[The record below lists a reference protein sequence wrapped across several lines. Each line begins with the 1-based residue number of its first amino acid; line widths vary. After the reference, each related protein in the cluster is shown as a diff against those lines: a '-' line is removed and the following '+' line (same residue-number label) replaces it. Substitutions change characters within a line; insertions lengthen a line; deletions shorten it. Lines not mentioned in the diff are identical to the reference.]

1 MQLFYSTSA
10 LHSALQLL
18 ANSVG
23 NILPELVLVVGLLV
37 GIVLEIT
44 VGKRNKKVLPWVG
57 FATLFAFGLTQLLVW
72 PQDIPGTGFLGM
84 IVPDQFAGF
93 MKLLVAGGSL
103 LAILAAIGSDRLKD
117 HSKGMGEYYLV
128 LIGMAV
134 GMAFMTMASNLLMMY
149 LSLELVSLPA
159 YVLTAYSKMKNKG
172 AEASLKYVIY
182 GSFASGVMLY
192 GISWLYG
199 FTGTLDPASA
209 QFAEG
214 LAAAGIWPVTI
225 MLTLVLS
232 GFAYKIGAI
241 PFHFWAPDVYEGAPH
256 PVASLFSVA
265 PKVAGFAML
274 IRFLA
279 MLPLESQP
287 ELFEQ
292 VRWILGLMAIASMFL
307 GNLAAIRQ
315 DNFRRMLAYSS
326 IAQIGYI
333 LAGAMFVDA
342 GGYAVVM
349 FYLCIYLLMNM
360 SAFLLAGWMEEKMGI
375 VKIKEMKGLA
385 TGLPIA
391 AVIASVAMVSL
402 TGLPPT
408 GGFIAKLRLV
418 LAGVESYQGTGNVL
432 IVVLLI
438 AVLVNTVISLF
449 YYLRVPSTMIFGNPL
464 VKTSPRFRG
473 LVPVLLVIMCIA
485 TIWLGIF
492 SFDRLVNFLSS
503 LPPYLHS

>member
-1 MQLFYSTSA
+1 MQLFYNPSPIR
-10 LHSALQLL
+10 LALQQLPF
-18 ANSVG
+18 SIG
-23 NILPELVLVVGLLV
+23 NILPELILVAGLLI

-44 VGKRNKKVLPWVG
+44 IGKRNKKALPWLG
-57 FATLFAFGLTQLLVW
+57 FVTVLAFGLTQLLVW
-72 PQDIPGTGFLGM
+72 PASNPGNGFLGM

-93 MKLLVAGGSL
+93 MKLLISGGSL
-103 LAILAAIGSDRLKD
+103 MAILAAMGSNRLRD

-128 LIGMAV
+128 LIGMVV

-199 FTGTLDPASA
+199 FTGTLDPATPE
-209 QFAEG
+209 FAMG
-214 LAAAGIWPVTI
+214 LAKAGIWPVTI

-256 PVASLFSVA
+256 PVVSLFSVA

-274 IRFLA
+274 IRFLT
-279 MLPLESQP
+279 MLPLETQP
-287 ELFEQ
+287 ELFDQ
-292 VRWILGLMAIASMFL
+292 IRWILGLMAIGSMFL

-360 SAFLLAGWMEEKMGI
+360 SAFLLAGWMEESMGI
-375 VKIKEMKGLA
+375 VKIKDMKGLA
-385 TGLPIA
+385 TGLPIL
-391 AVIASVAMVSL
+391 AVVLSVAMVSL

-408 GGFIAKLRLV
+408 AGFIAKLRLV
-418 LAGVESYQGTGNVL
+418 LAGIESYQHTGNVM
-432 IVVLLI
+432 IVILLVAVLL
-438 AVLVNTVISLF
+438 NTVISLF

-464 VKTSPRFRG
+464 VKTSPRFHG
-473 LVPVLLVIMCIA
+473 LIPVLLIIMAVA

-492 SFDRLVNFLSS
+492 SFDQLINFLRG
-503 LPPYLHS
+503 LPPYLHV